1 MKNVTVTPEKYLFN
15 QTRGSA
21 GTAGMLHP
29 CLKKKKD
36 EEKKRKK
43 KRGGKNKKKMRRG
56 LGGGGRESKK
66 EKRQRHSRLL
76 EFPIVWGYRE
86 PQNGIKLTK
95 GILCRGQKKPLLLQ

>member
-29 CLKKKKD
+29 CLKKKKM
-36 EEKKRKK
+36 KK
-43 KRGGKNKKKMRRG
+43 KKGKKKGGKKQEKNEEG
-56 LGGGGRESKK
+56 VGGGGRESKK

-76 EFPIVWGYRE
+76 EFPIVRGYRE